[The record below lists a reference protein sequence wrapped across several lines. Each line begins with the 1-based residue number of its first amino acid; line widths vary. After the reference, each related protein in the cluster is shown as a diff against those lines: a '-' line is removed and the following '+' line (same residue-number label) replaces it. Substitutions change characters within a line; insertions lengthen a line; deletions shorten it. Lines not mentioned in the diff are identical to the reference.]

1 MNARERLLKDF
12 TRSKKYLP
20 GHLLPW
26 LNDLRESAI
35 KNFAAQGFPSPKDES
50 WKYTNT
56 KKLQQTEYCLAQQ
69 SIIPP
74 TDSLTAQISEQQF
87 CPDEH
92 RMVFIN
98 GTYHHDL
105 SSNPPL
111 PKGIILS
118 SFAQALQDHP
128 ILIASTLGEMVNHQT
143 HPFSALNSAF
153 MSDGLFLWAAENSQ
167 MAPPIHCLFIS
178 TTTAKTVVCYPR
190 LLLVLKNK
198 TQLTLIEHYIDLC
211 SPRSD
216 PDMTAA
222 NGTSGNPN
230 LINAVTEIH
239 LGSEAQLDHYKLQR
253 ESLNSSHIAAMYV
266 QQHQASRFTS
276 HSYSLGAPLA
286 RYDIQVELT
295 GSQCECCLNGVYLA
309 DDNQHVDYHTQI
321 THLAPGCSSQQLYK
335 GVIQG
340 HARAVFNGKVIIHPE
355 AQQSN
360 AKQLNNNLLLS
371 DNGEVDT
378 KPELQIYAD
387 DVICNHGATVGQL
400 DTQALFY
407 LQSRGISEKDAQA
420 CLVDGF
426 VGELLERIN
435 HLSLRNFI
443 QLSISA
449 QLKQLVGNDAGN
461 LALFPPMENGEM
473 LCP

>member
-12 TRSKKYLP
+12 AQSKEYLP

-26 LNDLRESAI
+26 LTDLRESAI
-35 KNFAAQGFPSPKDES
+35 ENFAAQGFPSPKDES

-69 SIIPP
+69 AVIPP
-74 TDSLTAQISEQQF
+74 TDSLAAQISEQQF

-98 GTYHHDL
+98 GTYHHEL
-105 SSNPPL
+105 SSNSPFPE
-111 PKGIILS
+111 GIIIS

-128 ILIASTLGEMVNHQT
+128 ILMASTLGEMVNHQT

-167 MAPPIHCLFIS
+167 MASPIHCLFIS
-178 TTTAKTVVCYPR
+178 TTTAKPVVCYPR

-198 TQLTLIEHYIDLC
+198 TQLTLIEHYIDLS
-211 SPRSD
+211 SPE

-222 NGTSGNPN
+222 KQNHH

-239 LGSEAQLDHYKLQR
+239 LGPEAHLDHYKLQH

-266 QQHQASRFTS
+266 QQHRGSRFTS
-276 HSYSLGAPLA
+276 HSYSLGAALA
-286 RYDIQVELT
+286 RYDIQIQLT

-309 DDNQHVDYHTQI
+309 DGNQHVDYHTQI
-321 THLAPGCSSQQLYK
+321 AHLAPDCSSQQLYK

-340 HARAVFNGKVIIHPE
+340 RARAVFNGKVIIHPE

-360 AKQLNNNLLLS
+360 AKQLNKNLLLS
-371 DNGEVDT
+371 DSGEVDT

-387 DVICNHGATVGQL
+387 DVICSHGATVGEL

-407 LQSRGISEKDAQA
+407 LQSRGISKNDAQA
-420 CLVDGF
+420 CLVYGF
-426 VGELLERIN
+426 VSELLERIN
-435 HLSLRNFI
+435 HPSLRKFI
-443 QLSISA
+443 QLSVTA
-449 QLKQLVGNDAGN
+449 QLKQLVGGDARN
-461 LALFPPMENGEM
+461 LARLSPTQNGE
-473 LCP
+473 LSCP